1 MKRMKTALDYVVIVG
16 LSALY
21 AMVYELFVFPNNFAP
36 SGINGIATMIQYVF
50 HVNVGYLSM
59 VVNIPLALLVYFK
72 VDKRMAVRSAVYVV
86 VFSLSLIVYD
96 YLPLDRFRYETENGT
111 STILGPFVAGIFAG
125 WAYSMFLR
133 RGGCTGGMDFIAAI
147 IHKHNPEK
155 SLMQTVFTLNV
166 IVACASYFVYGYNLE
181 PVILCVLY
189 CYLTSTVSE
198 SVMKAGKR
206 ALKVEVITDRPHEMA
221 QEIIYR
227 LGHTATAIPAKGMF
241 KGKEHTILYV
251 IANVRQEVELER
263 IIRKYPGSFATVSQ
277 VNAVVGR
284 FSHVK
289 KNGQKEYISN
299 QES

>member
-1 MKRMKTALDYVVIVG
+1 MKRMKNVLDYGVIVG

-50 HVNVGYLSM
+50 HINVGFLSM
-59 VVNIPLALLVYFK
+59 LVNIPLALLIYFK
-72 VDKRMAVRSAVYVV
+72 VDKRMAIRSGVYVV
-86 VFSLSLIVYD
+86 VFSLCLLLYD
-96 YLPLDRFRYETENGT
+96 HLPLDRFRYETDNGT
-111 STILGPFVAGIFAG
+111 SAILGPFVAGVFAG
-125 WAYSMFLR
+125 WAYSLFLR
-133 RGGCTGGMDFIAAI
+133 RGGRTGGMDFVAAL
-147 IHKHNPEK
+147 IHKKNPEK

-166 IVACASYFVYGYNLE
+166 VVACASYFVYGFNME

-198 SVMKAGKR
+198 GVLKAGKK
-206 ALKVEVITDRPHEMA
+206 ALKVEVITDRPYEMS

-241 KGKEHTILYV
+241 RGKEHTILYV
-251 IANVRQEVELER
+251 VVNMRQEVELER

-284 FSHVK
+284 FFHVK
-289 KNGQKEYISN
+289 KNGQKEHI
-299 QES
+299 ES